1 MSKLPIAPTLARSE
15 LPWPAPVAHGRSRRL
30 AQALKEAAAR
40 ESEQAAKA
48 AGAGRS
54 SVQM

>member
-1 MSKLPIAPTLARSE
+1 LFGTLFSCYF
-15 LPWPAPVAHGRSRRL
+15 LRRL

-54 SVQM
+54 SVRM